1 MKEVHFVLQGKGGVG
16 KSFIATL
23 LAQYLT
29 DNKKDVHCYDTDPVN
44 PTFSRY
50 KELNVNLVP
59 ILTEHKTINTSNFD
73 SFVEELIE
81 KDGIAVVDNGAAT
94 FVPLLGY
101 ISEINLLDVF
111 QDSNVQAYIHVPL
124 VGGQA
129 FNETL
134 SGFTQICSLGKNFK
148 VVAWL
153 NEFQGDI
160 EQTNKKFKD
169 FKIVQHNASKI
180 LGQVTLPSRNP
191 DTFGKDIR
199 RMTEESVTFAE
210 ILKSK
215 NYTLI
220 PKQRL
225 KQVRDN
231 VYEQLNAL
239 FPPTP
244 TVYELKTKTA

>member
-1 MKEVHFVLQGKGGVG
+1 M
-16 KSFIATL
+16 
-23 LAQYLT
+23 
-29 DNKKDVHCYDTDPVN
+29 
-44 PTFSRY
+44 
-50 KELNVNLVP
+50 
-59 ILTEHKTINTSNFD
+59 
-73 SFVEELIE
+73 
-81 KDGIAVVDNGAAT
+81 
-94 FVPLLGY
+94 
-101 ISEINLLDVF
+101 
-111 QDSNVQAYIHVPL
+111 
-124 VGGQA
+124 
-129 FNETL
+129 
-134 SGFTQICSLGKNFK
+134 
-148 VVAWL
+148 AWL

-160 EQTNKKFKD
+160 EQTSKKVKD